1 MEPVKVAGSTVTNA
15 TLHNAQ
21 EVVRKGVMI
30 GDWVLIRKAGDVI
43 PEVLGPVIDRRDGS
57 EKAFVMPTK
66 CPDCGSTLR
75 AMSEGDVDL
84 RCPNS
89 RSCPAQLIER
99 IYYIGS
105 RAALD
110 IDVLGYEAAS
120 ALLSDKL
127 ITDEADLFGLTKE
140 ALSRSPFFT
149 KKDGSLGAN
158 AEKFIAA
165 LELAKNKPLWRI
177 LVGLSIRH
185 VGPTAA
191 QALAAAFSSIDAISS
206 ASLEELSAVDGVGG
220 IIAESIVEWFSVD
233 WHQEIIKK
241 WKKAGVDLSVTLAP
255 STDPQTLAGLTI
267 VATGSLEDFTRDG
280 VAEVI
285 ASHGGKVSSSVSKKT
300 DFVVAG
306 ENAGSKMTKAEELGV
321 PVLNEAQF
329 KVLLAKGPQA
339 LG

>member
-1 MEPVKVAGSTVTNA
+1 M
-15 TLHNAQ
+15 
-21 EVVRKGVMI
+21 
-30 GDWVLIRKAGDVI
+30 W
-43 PEVLGPVIDRRDGS
+43 
-57 EKAFVMPTK
+57 
-66 CPDCGSTLR
+66 
-75 AMSEGDVDL
+75 
-84 RCPNS
+84 
-89 RSCPAQLIER
+89 
-99 IYYIGS
+99 
-105 RAALD
+105 
-110 IDVLGYEAAS
+110 
-120 ALLSDKL
+120 
-127 ITDEADLFGLTKE
+127 
-140 ALSRSPFFT
+140 
-149 KKDGSLGAN
+149 
-158 AEKFIAA
+158 
-165 LELAKNKPLWRI
+165 
-177 LVGLSIRH
+177 
-185 VGPTAA
+185 
-191 QALAAAFSSIDAISS
+191 AAAFSSIDAISS